1 MLRIITVHLVFCQA
15 CCRILWLVC
24 NSIACQNYEVCLS
37 DLPTD
42 LSLQLKSQE
51 LGKWH
56 LHAALRN
63 AHLLISLLLF
73 CSLPIP
79 SISLLFMLL
88 CLKCSQNA
96 TKRECVCSGFHIMS
110 RLHCDKEF
118 KVTGTSNSTIP
129 IIHTIRKLRNEL
141 HIGVELFSPF
151 MQFWILTKG
160 VNSPNIR
167 GVIYT
172 SLNK

>member
-15 CCRILWLVC
+15 CCRIFWLAC

-51 LGKWH
+51 LGKRH

-63 AHLLISLLLF
+63 AHLPDLTVLLPTSTKYQLTF
-73 CSLPIP
+73 LS
-79 SISLLFMLL
+79 L

-96 TKRECVCSGFHIMS
+96 TKGECACSGFHIMS
-110 RLHCDKEF
+110 RLHCEKEL

-129 IIHTIRKLRNEL
+129 IIPTIRKLRNEL
-141 HIGVELFSPF
+141 HIGVDLFSPF